1 MNRQQ
6 TAAKNYLMRAYRVDQ
21 RIENKLEQIVLLND
35 LATKATVTYS
45 DMPSSPNR
53 NIHKMEDIIVKII
66 DIKTEIHADMLEL
79 VDLKKE
85 IMDCIKRVED
95 PELQLILELRYLN
108 YMSWERIAGE
118 LGYGIDNVFKLHRKA
133 LDFVGVPETLQ

>member
-21 RIENKLEQIVLLND
+21 RIENKLEQIQLLND
-35 LATKATVTYS
+35 LAAKATVTYS
-45 DMPSSPNR
+45 DMPGSPNR
-53 NIHKMEDIIVKII
+53 NVHKMEDVLVKII
-66 DIKTEIHADMLEL
+66 DIKTEINADMLEL

-85 IMDCIKRVED
+85 TMDCIKQVED

-108 YMSWERIAGE
+108 YVGWEQIAGD
-118 LGYGIDNVFKLHRKA
+118 LGYGIDNVFRLHRKA
-133 LDFVGVPETLQ
+133 LDFIEVPETLQ

>member
-21 RIENKLEQIVLLND
+21 RIGNKLEQVVLLND
-35 LATKATVTYS
+35 LAAKATSTVT
-45 DMPSSPNR
+45 DMPGSPNR
-53 NIHKMEDIIVKII
+53 NIHKMEDVIARIV

-79 VDLKKE
+79 VELKKE
-85 IMDCIKRVED
+85 IMGCIKRVED

-108 YMSWERIAGE
+108 YMGWEQIAGE
-118 LGYGIDNVFKLHRKA
+118 LGFGIDNVFKLHRKA
-133 LDFVGVPETLQ
+133 LEFVDVPETLQ

>member
-21 RIENKLEQIVLLND
+21 RIENKLEQIQLLND
-35 LATKATVTYS
+35 LAAKATVTYS
-45 DMPSSPNR
+45 DMPGSPNR
-53 NIHKMEDIIVKII
+53 NVHKMEDVLVKII
-66 DIKTEIHADMLEL
+66 DIKTEINADMLEL

-85 IMDCIKRVED
+85 TMDCIKQVDD

-108 YMSWERIAGE
+108 YVGWEQIAGD
-118 LGYGIDNVFKLHRKA
+118 LGYGIDNVFRLHRKA
-133 LDFVGVPETLQ
+133 LYFIEVPETLQ

>member
-21 RIENKLEQIVLLND
+21 RIENKLEQIQLLND
-35 LATKATVTYS
+35 LAAKATVTYS
-45 DMPSSPNR
+45 DMPGSPNR
-53 NIHKMEDIIVKII
+53 NVHKMEDVLVKII
-66 DIKTEIHADMLEL
+66 DIKTEINADMLEL

-85 IMDCIKRVED
+85 TMDCIKQVDD

-108 YMSWERIAGE
+108 YVGWEQIAGD
-118 LGYGIDNVFKLHRKA
+118 LGYGIDNVFRLHRKA
-133 LDFVGVPETLQ
+133 RDFIEVPETLQ

>member
-21 RIENKLEQIVLLND
+21 RIENKLEQIALLND
-35 LATKATVTYS
+35 LATKAAVTYS
-45 DMPSSPNR
+45 DMLGSPNR
-53 NIHKMEDIIVKII
+53 NIRKMEDVIVKII

-85 IMDCIKRVED
+85 TMDCIKRVED

-108 YMSWERIAGE
+108 YISWERIAGE

-133 LDFVGVPETLQ
+133 LDFVEVPETVQ

>member
-21 RIENKLEQIVLLND
+21 RIENKLEQIQLLND
-35 LATKATVTYS
+35 LAAKATVTYS
-45 DMPSSPNR
+45 DMPGSPNR
-53 NIHKMEDIIVKII
+53 NVHKREDVLVKII
-66 DIKTEIHADMLEL
+66 DIKTEINADMLEL

-85 IMDCIKRVED
+85 TMDCIKQVDD

-108 YMSWERIAGE
+108 YVGWEQIAGD
-118 LGYGIDNVFKLHRKA
+118 LGYGIDNVFRLHRKA
-133 LDFVGVPETLQ
+133 LDFIEVPETLQ

>member
-21 RIENKLEQIVLLND
+21 RIENKLEQIALLND

-45 DMPSSPNR
+45 DMPRNPNKGQSR
-53 NIHKMEDIIVKII
+53 LEDVIIKII

-133 LDFVGVPETLQ
+133 LDFVEIPETVQ

>member
-21 RIENKLEQIVLLND
+21 RIENKLEQIQLLND
-35 LATKATVTYS
+35 LAAKATATYS
-45 DMPSSPNR
+45 DMPGSPNR
-53 NIHKMEDIIVKII
+53 NIHKMEDVLVKII

-85 IMDCIKRVED
+85 TMDCIKQVDD

-108 YMSWERIAGE
+108 YVGWEQIAGD
-118 LGYGIDNVFKLHRKA
+118 LGYGIDNVFRLHRKA
-133 LDFVGVPETLQ
+133 LDFIEVPETLQ

>member
-21 RIENKLEQIVLLND
+21 RIENKLEQIQLLND
-35 LATKATVTYS
+35 LVAKATVTYS
-45 DMPSSPNR
+45 DMPGSPNR
-53 NIHKMEDIIVKII
+53 NVHKMEDVLVKII
-66 DIKTEIHADMLEL
+66 DIKTEINADMLEL

-85 IMDCIKRVED
+85 TMDCIKQVDD

-108 YMSWERIAGE
+108 YVGWEQIAGD
-118 LGYGIDNVFKLHRKA
+118 LGYGIDNVFRLHRKA
-133 LDFVGVPETLQ
+133 LDFIEVPETLQ

>member
-21 RIENKLEQIVLLND
+21 RIENKLEQIQLLND
-35 LATKATVTYS
+35 LAAKATVTYS
-45 DMPSSPNR
+45 DMPGSPNR
-53 NIHKMEDIIVKII
+53 NIHKMEDVLVKII
-66 DIKTEIHADMLEL
+66 DIKTEINADMLEL

-85 IMDCIKRVED
+85 TMDCIKQVDD

-108 YMSWERIAGE
+108 YVGWEQIAGD
-118 LGYGIDNVFKLHRKA
+118 LGYGIDNVFRLHRKA
-133 LDFVGVPETLQ
+133 LDFIEVPETLQ

>member
-21 RIENKLEQIVLLND
+21 RIENKLGQIALLND

-45 DMPSSPNR
+45 DMPRNPNKGQSR
-53 NIHKMEDIIVKII
+53 LEDVIIKII

-133 LDFVGVPETLQ
+133 LDFVEVPESLQ

>member
-21 RIENKLEQIVLLND
+21 RIENKLEQIQLLND
-35 LATKATVTYS
+35 LAAKATATYS
-45 DMPSSPNR
+45 DMPGSPNR
-53 NIHKMEDIIVKII
+53 KIHKMEDVLVKII

-85 IMDCIKRVED
+85 IMDCIKQVDD

-108 YMSWERIAGE
+108 YVGWEQIAGD
-118 LGYGIDNVFKLHRKA
+118 LGYGIDNVFRLHRKA
-133 LDFVGVPETLQ
+133 LDFIEVPETLQ

>member
-21 RIENKLEQIVLLND
+21 RIENKLEQIALLND

-45 DMPSSPNR
+45 DMPRNPNKGQSR
-53 NIHKMEDIIVKII
+53 LEDVIVKII

-79 VDLKKE
+79 VDMKKE
-85 IMDCIKRVED
+85 TMDCIKRVED

-133 LDFVGVPETLQ
+133 LDFVEVPETLQ

>member
-21 RIENKLEQIVLLND
+21 RIENKLERIALLND

-45 DMPSSPNR
+45 DMPGSPNR
-53 NIHKMEDIIVKII
+53 NIHKMEDVIVKII

-85 IMDCIKRVED
+85 IMDSIKKVED
-95 PELQLILELRYLN
+95 PELQLILELRYMS
-108 YMSWERIAGE
+108 YMGWEKIAGE

-133 LDFVGVPETLQ
+133 LDFVEVPETLQ

>member
-21 RIENKLEQIVLLND
+21 RIENKLEQIALLND

-45 DMPSSPNR
+45 DMPGSPNR
-53 NIHKMEDIIVKII
+53 NIHKMEDVIVKII

-85 IMDCIKRVED
+85 TMDCIKRVED
-95 PELQLILELRYLN
+95 PELQLILELRYLS
-108 YMSWERIAGE
+108 YMSWERIAEE

-133 LDFVGVPETLQ
+133 LDFIEVPETVQ

>member
-21 RIENKLEQIVLLND
+21 RIENKLEQIQLLND
-35 LATKATVTYS
+35 LAAKATVTYS
-45 DMPSSPNR
+45 DMPGSPNR
-53 NIHKMEDIIVKII
+53 NVHKMEDVLVKII
-66 DIKTEIHADMLEL
+66 DIKTEINADMLEL

-85 IMDCIKRVED
+85 TMDCIKQVDD

-108 YMSWERIAGE
+108 YVGWEQIAGD
-118 LGYGIDNVFKLHRKA
+118 LGYGIDNVFRLHRKA
-133 LDFVGVPETLQ
+133 LDFIEVPETLQ

>member
-21 RIENKLEQIVLLND
+21 RIENKLEQIQQLND
-35 LATKATVTYS
+35 LATKATVTYT
-45 DMPSSPNR
+45 DMPGSPNR
-53 NIHKMEDIIVKII
+53 NIHSLEDVIVKII

-85 IMDCIKRVED
+85 IMDSIKKVED
-95 PELQLILELRYLN
+95 PELQLILELRYMS
-108 YMSWERIAGE
+108 YMGWEKIAGE

-133 LDFVGVPETLQ
+133 LDFVEVSETLQ

>member
-21 RIENKLEQIVLLND
+21 RIENKLEQIQQLND

-45 DMPSSPNR
+45 DMPGSPIR
-53 NIHKMEDIIVKII
+53 NIHRLEDVIVKII

-118 LGYGIDNVFKLHRKA
+118 LGYGMDNVFKLHRKA
-133 LDFVGVPETLQ
+133 LDFVEVPESLQ

>member
-6 TAAKNYLMRAYRVDQ
+6 TADKNYLMRAYRVDQ
-21 RIENKLEQIVLLND
+21 RIENKLEQIQQLND

-45 DMPSSPNR
+45 DMPGSPIR
-53 NIHKMEDIIVKII
+53 NIHRLEDVIVKII

-133 LDFVGVPETLQ
+133 LDFVEVPESLQ